1 MSYAAVLHCGTGS
14 SYLQVLFVI
23 VVNNSQENR
32 HEDVGVD
39 EDVKNEEDGEP
50 GAGIVC
56 WHPAE
61 EKQETSGISFPVSK

>member
-1 MSYAAVLHCGTGS
+1 MSCAAVLHCGTGS
-14 SYLQVLFVI
+14 RYLEVLFVV
-23 VVNNSQENR
+23 VVNNSQENG

-50 GAGIVC
+50 GAGIVR

-61 EKQETSGISFPVSK
+61 EKQETSGISLPVSK